1 MHFNIAWRMFW
12 RELRKGELWIIAFAL
27 VLAVV
32 TVVSLTG
39 ITESVRSALMQRSSS
54 FMAADKVLRS
64 SMPFNSE
71 YLKAA
76 EQHQVQSALQ
86 IQFNTMVFAGD
97 LMQLV
102 SVKAVSSQYPL
113 RGKLILTGTNGAVPL
128 TPGRVFVEKRILQ
141 LLDLEIGEKLSVGA
155 SELILGGI
163 IDQEPDA
170 PTGGFTGQ
178 PRLIMHLD
186 DVPATQVIQPG
197 SQIGY
202 RYLFAGSSQQLS
214 KLQAELEPKLKPSD
228 RWQQVDRSS
237 AIGSALDR
245 AEKFLLLA
253 GLLGIVLAACASAV
267 AATRYSERHRMAV
280 AVIKALGM
288 TERQTKLLYFFQLLL
303 ITLFSLVIG
312 LLLGQ
317 LACFGAQFLIVKWVP
332 DFVPVFSAKP
342 LLIGC
347 ATALICSLLFAL
359 RPVLRLA
366 EVPALNVLRQGP
378 VAMSFDFIHIGTGA
392 LAVFGLM
399 WLFSGDWQTS
409 ALLFVGC
416 TVFAG
421 VLLGIAALMM
431 RVVKP
436 VAAGQSS
443 ALKLALANLRRRLWS
458 NSFQLI
464 TFSLAIFLTLLLYFI
479 RSELI
484 GQWQAQ
490 VPANAPN
497 HFMVNINEQQK
508 PELNSA
514 LEVQKL
520 SAGNFYPMV
529 SGRILA
535 VNGEVLQEPSMG
547 NASEGSANDDKGAQA
562 KPAKSEQANVQ
573 KSESGHNRQGFGR
586 ELNLTWLANMPEN
599 NKVISGKWFSETS
612 IAEVSVEE
620 RSAERM
626 KLKLGDELAMSIGG
640 QDITAK
646 VTSFRKVDWN
656 SLQPNFFVILSPDLM
671 TNFPATYMTAVHIP
685 SDKTELLNQIS
696 RQFPTVSVISVAA
709 IITQVNDIIAQVSVA
724 LSVIMVLVFAAAIL
738 VLIAQVQAS
747 LDQREQEIAI
757 LRTLGASK
765 QFLLKASVY
774 EYLVLGVLAGGFAT
788 LLVEVLLSS
797 LQVRL
802 FELPFQLHPML
813 WWMGPTL
820 GALIIVS
827 LAMVQLK
834 GLLNMPSAVLLRRA
848 LHA

>member
-1 MHFNIAWRMFW
+1 MHFKIAWRMFW

-64 SMPFNSE
+64 PLPFNSA
-71 YLKAA
+71 YFDTAAQLQLK
-76 EQHQVQSALQ
+76 SARQ
-86 IQFNTMVFAGD
+86 MQFNTMVFAD
-97 LMQLV
+97 DVMQLV
-102 SVKAVSSQYPL
+102 SVKAVSAEYPL
-113 RGKLILTGTNGAVPL
+113 RGKLVLKATDKIVEL
-128 TPGRVFVEKRILQ
+128 TPGHVYVEKRVMQLLQ
-141 LLDLEIGEKLSVGA
+141 LDIGDKLSIGA
-155 SELILGGI
+155 TELILGGV

-170 PTGGFTGQ
+170 PTAGFTGQ
-178 PRLIMHLD
+178 PRILMHIN
-186 DVPATQVIQPG
+186 DVAATKVVQPG
-197 SQIGY
+197 SQINY
-202 RYLFAGSSQQLS
+202 RYLFAGTEAQLKQLQTS
-214 KLQAELEPKLKPSD
+214 LEAKLTPSD

-237 AIGSALDR
+237 SIGSALDR

-288 TERQTKLLYFFQLLL
+288 TERQTKLLYFSQLLL
-303 ITLFSLVIG
+303 ITMLSMIIG
-312 LLLGQ
+312 LILGQ
-317 LACFGAQFLIVKWVP
+317 LACFGAQFLIEKWVP
-332 DFVPVFSAKP
+332 DFVPVFSARP
-342 LLIGC
+342 LLIGI
-347 ATALICSLLFAL
+347 ATAFICSMLFAL

-366 EVPALNVLRQGP
+366 EVPSLEVLRQGAP
-378 VAMSFDFIHIGTGA
+378 SVRLDVVHLVTGA
-392 LAVFGLM
+392 VAVFGLM
-399 WLFSGDWQTS
+399 WMFSQDWVTS
-409 ALLFVGC
+409 ALLFIGC
-416 TVFAG
+416 AIFAC
-421 VLLGIAALMM
+421 VLLLLAALLV
-431 RVVKP
+431 RIVKP

-443 ALKLALANLRRRLWS
+443 ALQLALANLRRRLWA

-479 RSELI
+479 RVELI

-497 HFMVNINEQQK
+497 HFMVNINDQQK
-508 PELNSA
+508 LELTTV
-514 LEVQKL
+514 LQQQQL
-520 SAGNFYPMV
+520 SAGKFYPMI
-529 SGRILA
+529 SGRILS
-535 VNGEVLQEPSMG
+535 VNGETLQEPEMPDSTENG
-547 NASEGSANDDKGAQA
+547 QKSQQA
-562 KPAKSEQANVQ
+562 KNDNK
-573 KSESGHNRQGFGR
+573 RQGFGR
-586 ELNLTWLANMPEN
+586 ELNLTWLSELPTN
-599 NKVISGKWFSETS
+599 NQLTSGKWFSVES
-612 IAEVSVEE
+612 RAEVSVEA

-626 KLKLGDELAMSIGG
+626 KLTLGDKMALSIGG
-640 QDITAK
+640 QEVIAT

-671 TNFPATYMTAVHIP
+671 VDFPANYMTAVHIP
-685 SDKTELLNQIS
+685 VERADLLNEVA
-696 RQFPTVSVISVAA
+696 RQFPTVSVISVSA
-709 IITQVNDIIAQVSVA
+709 ILTQINEIIAQVSVA
-724 LSVIMVLVFAAAIL
+724 LSVIMVLVFAAAVL

-757 LRTLGASK
+757 LRTLGATK
-765 QFLLKASVY
+765 AFLLKAVVY
-774 EYLVLGVLAGGFAT
+774 EYLVLGLLAGGFAT
-788 LLVEVLLSS
+788 VLVEVLLSV

-820 GALIIVS
+820 GAVIIVS
-827 LAMVQLK
+827 LAMVQLR

>member
-64 SMPFNSE
+64 TVPFKLEYFSE
-71 YLKAA
+71 A
-76 EQHQVQSALQ
+76 ERLQ
-86 IQFNTMVFAGD
+86 IKTARQMQFNTMVFAGES
-97 LMQLV
+97 MQLV
-102 SVKAVSSQYPL
+102 SVKAVSAEYPL
-113 RGKLILTGTNGAVPL
+113 RGKLLLKADDKVVGLDKGHVY
-128 TPGRVFVEKRILQ
+128 VEKRVLQ
-141 LLDLEIGEKLSVGA
+141 LLQLQVGSKLSVGA
-155 SELILGGI
+155 TELILGGV

-170 PTGGFTGQ
+170 PTAGFTGQ
-178 PRLIMHLD
+178 PRMIMHID
-186 DVPATQVIQPG
+186 DVAATQVVQPG
-197 SQIGY
+197 SQINY
-202 RYLFAGSSQQLS
+202 RYLFAGGEQQLKQLQTTLET
-214 KLQAELEPKLKPSD
+214 KLTPSD

-237 AIGSALDR
+237 SIGSALDR

-288 TERQTKLLYFFQLLL
+288 TERQTKLLYFSQLLL
-303 ITLFSLVIG
+303 ITGFSMLIG
-312 LLLGQ
+312 LALGQ
-317 LACFGAQFLIVKWVP
+317 LACFGAQFLIEKWVP
-332 DFVPVFSAKP
+332 DFVPVFSARP
-342 LLIGC
+342 LLIGV
-347 ATALICSLLFAL
+347 ATAFICSMLFSL

-366 EVPALNVLRQGP
+366 EVPSIEVLRQGTPP
-378 VAMSFDFIHIGTGA
+378 VRVDVVHLVTGA
-392 LAVFGLM
+392 IAVFGLM
-399 WLFSGDWQTS
+399 WLFSQDWLTS

-416 TVFAG
+416 ALFAG
-421 VLLGIAALMM
+421 VLLLFAALLV
-431 RVVKP
+431 RIVKP

-443 ALKLALANLRRRLWS
+443 ALQLALANLRRRLWA

-479 RSELI
+479 RIELI

-508 PELNSA
+508 VDMVATLA
-514 LEVQKL
+514 QQQLTV
-520 SAGNFYPMV
+520 GRFYPMI
-529 SGRILA
+529 SGRILS
-535 VNGEVLQEPSMG
+535 VNDEALLEPEMADSAANPKKGE
-547 NASEGSANDDKGAQA
+547 SARNDNQ
-562 KPAKSEQANVQ
+562 
-573 KSESGHNRQGFGR
+573 RQGFGR
-586 ELNLTWLANMPEN
+586 ELNLTWLSELPTN
-599 NKVISGKWFSETS
+599 NQLTSGQWFTADSR
-612 IAEVSVEE
+612 AEVSVEA

-626 KLKLGDELAMSIGG
+626 KLKLGDKMAISIGG
-640 QDITAK
+640 QEVAAT

-671 TNFPATYMTAVHIP
+671 VDFPATYMTAVHIP
-685 SDKTELLNQIS
+685 ASQGELLNQIS
-696 RQFPTVSVISVAA
+696 RQFPTVSVISVST
-709 IITQVNDIIAQVSVA
+709 ILNQINEIIAQVSVA
-724 LSVIMVLVFAAAIL
+724 LSVIMVLVFAAAVL

-757 LRTLGASK
+757 LRTLGATK
-765 QFLLKASVY
+765 AFLLKAVVY
-774 EYLVLGVLAGGFAT
+774 EYLVLGLLAGGFAT
-788 LLVEVLLSS
+788 VLVEVLLSV

-802 FELPFQLHPML
+802 FELPFQIHPML

-820 GALIIVS
+820 GAIIIVS
-827 LAMVQLK
+827 LAMVQLR